1 MADCITTPDSE
12 RTEVGSRR
20 RAVIMRRFRAVIEA
34 RPDSIFYAPEI
45 CRAIGVSN
53 RTLTTCCNEAL
64 GMSPGRYLKLRQM
77 HLARRALKQAD
88 ARTTTVT
95 AIATENGFWDL
106 GRFATAYH
114 GLFGELPSMTLRRA
128 FDAAPIVWE
137 PDNLMAASEIT

>member
-1 MADCITTPDSE
+1 MI
-12 RTEVGSRR
+12 G
-20 RAVIMRRFRAVIEA
+20 A
-34 RPDSIFYAPEI
+34 RPDSVLYAPEI

-53 RTLTTCCNEAL
+53 RTLTTCCHEAL

-88 ARTTTVT
+88 ARTATVT

-114 GLFGELPSMTLRRA
+114 GLFGELP
-128 FDAAPIVWE
+128 W
-137 PDNLMAASEIT
+137 